1 VATRGSYQWLIGIKS
16 NNDTTYYFDK
26 YLDNKFHMD
35 NLKIEFKGVF
45 DYDSTMIYKPA
56 PNDIPIADFKARNI
70 RTFDIKIIED

>member
-1 VATRGSYQWLIGIKS
+1 
-16 NNDTTYYFDK
+16 
-26 YLDNKFHMD
+26 MD